1 MRHAVHEMGELLW
14 LRNEVGC
21 VQAGMGDWARLDVVS
36 AASEHPAHDLIVA
49 ADGSVPADQL
59 ARLGVA
65 PGTHLRVVQ
74 SEPGGLA
81 GTPAGS
87 LSDFPDLT
95 WEDFERAS
103 ELARHDVSPA

>member
-1 MRHAVHEMGELLW
+1 M
-14 LRNEVGC
+14 C
-21 VQAGMGDWARLDVVS
+21 DSARLDVVS

-49 ADGSVPADQL
+49 TDGSVPADQL
-59 ARLGVA
+59 ARLGIA

-74 SEPGGLA
+74 AELWGPA

-103 ELARHDVSPA
+103 ELARRDVSLA